1 MQQVE
6 PAGPAA
12 PESALKIVVI
22 DDDPTGSQTVH
33 GCPLLLRWDAASLNL
48 ALRQPSPLLFLL
60 ANTRALDPDQARQR
74 LRQICRALGP
84 ALAAA
89 QAEGV
94 IDRWLVVSRG
104 DSTLRGHFP
113 LEMEVI
119 SEELGPFDAT
129 LLVPAFLEGGRTTL
143 AGVHRL
149 HGQPV
154 HETAF
159 ARDGLF
165 GFGSSFLPAWVEEKS
180 GGRIAATAVQ
190 RLDLAVLE
198 GPAPALG
205 QRLAGLEGNVVVAVD
220 ATEPR
225 HLSALAA
232 AVRAVQ
238 LAPALKE
245 PLAAGG
251 FVPEAAA
258 VAACF
263 SVAGPDTVT
272 GAAAADRSAAV
283 TVAADTV
290 AADPSI
296 PATISATPADQV
308 ISTDTGTVDRP
319 TVDRPTV
326 ASTTSAGPPRR
337 FLFQSAA
344 GLIAALADLPPQ
356 PLEGAALAALRR
368 SGVDG
373 PLPGLVL
380 VGSHVLL
387 ADRQLGRLLAEER
400 CGGVEVAVAK
410 VQRLLE
416 GPLPEPLLAS
426 LESGWLEQLRQQ
438 LAAGRTPVLHTSRGE
453 LRCRDDAERRRL
465 GLVLAGSMARLVAAL
480 APQLGY
486 VISKGGI
493 TTHTLLA
500 DGLEQAA
507 VRLQGQLLPGLSLVL
522 VDLPA
527 ERPGELPAALP
538 VLTFPGNLG
547 DDDTLLEAWRCMEG
561 GAPLT

>member
-6 PAGPAA
+6 TAAPAA
-12 PESALKIVVI
+12 PEPALKIVVI

-33 GCPLLLRWDAASLNL
+33 GCPLLLRWDPASLAL

-60 ANTRALDPDQARQR
+60 ANTRALDPDEARQR
-74 LRQICRALGP
+74 LREICRALGP
-84 ALAAA
+84 SLAAA

-165 GFGSSFLPAWVEEKS
+165 GYGNSYLPAWVQEKS

-190 RLDLAVLE
+190 RLDLAALE
-198 GPAPALG
+198 GPAAALR
-205 QRLAGLEGNVVVAVD
+205 QRLAGLAGNEIVAVD

-232 AVRAVQ
+232 AVRALQ
-238 LAPALKE
+238 LAQVPME
-245 PLAAGG
+245 PSGADGCA
-251 FVPEAAA
+251 PEAAA
-258 VAACF
+258 ACLT
-263 SVAGPDTVT
+263 VAGPDT
-272 GAAAADRSAAV
+272 
-283 TVAADTV
+283 
-290 AADPSI
+290 
-296 PATISATPADQV
+296 ATIDRATA
-308 ISTDTGTVDRP
+308 
-319 TVDRPTV
+319 
-326 ASTTSAGPPRR
+326 ASTTSVGPPRR

-356 PLEGAALAALRR
+356 PLAGAALAALRR
-368 SGVDG
+368 SGVEG

-380 VGSHVLL
+380 VGSHVPL
-387 ADRQLGRLLAEER
+387 ADRQLERLLAEER
-400 CGGVEVAVAK
+400 CGGVEVAAAT

-416 GPLPEPLLAS
+416 GPLPDLLLAS
-426 LESGWLEQLRQQ
+426 LESDWLEQLRQQ
-438 LAAGRTPVLHTSRGE
+438 LAAGRTPVLYTSRGE
-453 LRCRDDAERRRL
+453 SRCRDAAERRRL
-465 GLVLAGSMARLVAAL
+465 GLVLAGSMARVVASL

-500 DGLEQAA
+500 DGLDQAA

-522 VDLPA
+522 AGPED
-527 ERPGELPAALP
+527 LP

-547 DDDTLLEAWRCMEG
+547 DDDTLRSAWRWMEG
-561 GAPLT
+561 QSVR